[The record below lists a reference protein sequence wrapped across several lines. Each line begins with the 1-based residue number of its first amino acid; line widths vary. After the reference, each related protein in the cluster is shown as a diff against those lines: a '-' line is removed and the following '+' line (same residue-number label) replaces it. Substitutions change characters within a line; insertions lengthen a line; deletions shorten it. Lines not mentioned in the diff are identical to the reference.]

1 MIPTPIVQARARLGE
16 GPVWD
21 PLRQCLFWVDIYN
34 HRVHQLIPETG
45 AERWW
50 EVDEVVGSLALAVG
64 ERLLLAQRHRLA
76 WLDLLSGAVDVVL
89 ELESNQPENRCN
101 DGKCDPQ
108 GRFWFGTMGPEGSAS
123 LYRYDGK
130 LQRMET
136 GLTISN
142 GLGWS
147 PDGHTFYLTDSPRQ
161 QIYAYNFDPETG
173 SLSQRRVFIDL
184 KGTSFF
190 PDGLTV
196 DAYGYLWV
204 ALWDGWAVQ
213 RFDPQGI
220 PVEKLELP
228 VQRPTCPTFGGPH
241 LDQLFITTAA
251 IGLSEKEIQNSFH
264 AGDLFVVQTQVPGLP
279 AHRLLDNI

>member
-1 MIPTPIVQARARLGE
+1 MIPTPIVQTRARLGE

-34 HRVHQLIPETG
+34 HRVHQFILETG
-45 AERWW
+45 TERWW
-50 EVDEVVGSLALAVG
+50 EVGEVVGSLALAAG
-64 ERLLLAQRHRLA
+64 ERVLLAQRHRLA
-76 WLDLLSGAVDVVL
+76 WLDLLSGSVDPVL
-89 ELESNQPENRCN
+89 ELESDEPETRCN

-108 GRFWFGTMGPEGSAS
+108 GRFWFGTMGPEGSAC

-147 PDGHTFYLTDSPRQ
+147 PDGRTFYLTDSPRQ
-161 QIYAYNFDPETG
+161 QIYAYNFAPETG

-184 KGTSFF
+184 RGASFF

-196 DAYGYLWV
+196 DAQGYLWV
-204 ALWDGWAVQ
+204 ALWDGWAIQ
-213 RFDPQGI
+213 RFDPNGI
-220 PVEKLELP
+220 PAEKIQMP
-228 VQRPTCPTFGGPH
+228 VQRPTCPTFGGPS

-251 IGLSEKEIQNSFH
+251 VGLSEKEIQNSFH
-264 AGDLFVVQTQVPGLP
+264 AGDLFGVQTQVRGLP
-279 AHRLLDNI
+279 AHRLMEKF